1 MGKFWQDD
9 NGNESSFRLWWMPF
23 IAIIIL
29 AFGVFL
35 GLFIREILEQ
45 GENIRELFI
54 AMGLTGGTGVFAF
67 LAKALQKHSEKK
79 PQEPCEQ
86 PTEAPVVIPQPTPL
100 KIVIDRF
107 KENHLQT
114 LGHGGIWNGSK
125 YVFKFVTLELAW
137 KDNKRNFSRIPSG
150 EFESVAVPRSSNG

>member
-45 GENIRELFI
+45 GENIRELFN

-67 LAKALQKHSEKK
+67 LAKAFQKRHEKPIEK
-79 PQEPCEQ
+79 
-86 PTEAPVVIPQPTPL
+86 PTEGQVVVKHPEVVKQPQAL
-100 KIVIDRF
+100 KIVIDRV
-107 KENHLQT
+107 K
-114 LGHGGIWNGSK
+114 
-125 YVFKFVTLELAW
+125 
-137 KDNKRNFSRIPSG
+137 
-150 EFESVAVPRSSNG
+150 